1 MWRGSRQGP
10 GQASKGGVRTPVPSG
25 GLHSSRPRVDVRRE
39 ATPETVSEELWWGGC
54 KGGLAKEVTPG
65 SGGLES
71 LPWGHPP
78 PLGHGGHMGQSQ
90 PLRGEA
96 AGVKAALL
104 VGTWATQHRGWVG
117 PGGRGAAGDFPAQ
130 SEPVAAGARDSGAQ
144 GRLEGHPLHRL
155 HPNLR
160 GRSRAAARPEPR
172 G

>member
-1 MWRGSRQGP
+1 M
-10 GQASKGGVRTPVPSG
+10 
-25 GLHSSRPRVDVRRE
+25 
-39 ATPETVSEELWWGGC
+39 VSEELWWGGR

-71 LPWGHPP
+71 LPRGHPP

-96 AGVKAALL
+96 AGVMGSLL
-104 VGTWATQHRGWVG
+104 VGTWVIQHSGWVG
-117 PGGRGAAGDFPAQ
+117 PGGRGAAGDFPVQ
-130 SEPVAAGARDSGAQ
+130 SRQGARDSGAQ
-144 GRLEGHPLHRL
+144 GRLEGHPLHCL

-160 GRSRAAARPEPR
+160 ARSRAAARPEPQ